1 MMNKCCFVTGA
12 TGFIASHLVERLLQ
26 EGFQVRCL
34 IRKNSNT
41 AYLEQLNVELVYGD
55 LEDFE
60 SLRKGVQGC
69 NYVFHCAAFV
79 SDWGTIDEIRQVNV
93 TGTRNLLEATLEQP
107 FCRFIYLS
115 TTDVYGHTN
124 QKNIKEEQPYPTK
137 FCNWYTQTK
146 MEAEIEVMHFYTR
159 YQLPVV
165 IIRPATVYGPHSI
178 NVIGEIAN
186 AIASGQMLLINSGKT
201 NAGLCYISNLV
212 QALILAAESDSAI
225 GECFNVEDKTQVS
238 WKQFIDDLADRL
250 GDEQKKYYNMS
261 YGVAYVL
268 GLLLENG
275 YRVLRMT
282 TGLKFSALLSRQAVQ
297 VMGRQQDFNTDKIQS
312 LLGYRP
318 IVNYQLGLKE
328 TVKWIKKAGLA
339 C

>member
-12 TGFIASHLVERLLQ
+12 TGFIASHLVDSLLQ
-26 EGFQVRCL
+26 EDFQIRCL
-34 IRKNSNT
+34 VRKNSNT
-41 AYLEQLNVELVYGD
+41 DYLKQLNVELVHGE
-55 LEDFE
+55 LTDFE

-79 SDWGTIDEIRQVNV
+79 SDWGTIAEIRQVNV

-115 TTDVYGHTN
+115 TTDVYGHPKK
-124 QKNIKEEQPYPTK
+124 KNISEDQPYPTK

-146 MEAEIEVMHFYTR
+146 MEAELEVMYFHTR
-159 YQLPVV
+159 YQLPVT
-165 IIRPATVYGPHSI
+165 IIRPATVYGPRSI
-178 NVIGEIAN
+178 NVIGEISG
-186 AIASGQMLLINSGKT
+186 AIRSGQMLLINDGKA
-201 NAGLCYISNLV
+201 NAGLCYISNLI
-212 QALILAAESDSAI
+212 QAIVLAAESDSAI
-225 GECFNVEDKTQVS
+225 GECFNVADRSQVS
-238 WKQFIDDLADRL
+238 WKTFIDDLADQL
-250 GDEQKKYYNMS
+250 GEQKKYYNMH
-261 YGVAYVL
+261 YGVANIL
-268 GLLLENG
+268 GLLLENS

-297 VMGRQQDFNTDKIQS
+297 VMGREQDFNTDKIQS

-328 TVKWIKKAGLA
+328 TVKWIKRLN
-339 C
+339 